1 MRDLYRI
8 QDLVQDILTKDEK
21 ARNSDTYLYHEVCKR
36 VNGEVLTVPFGAVLN
51 DFNSYKVPN
60 IESVGRARRKL
71 QAQFPDLRPKKAVE
85 EKRLENQIAYEKF
98 ARNEVR

>member
-8 QDLVQDILTKDEK
+8 QDLVQDILEKDAD

-36 VNGEVLTVPFGAVLN
+36 VNKEVLSVPFGAVLN

-71 QAQFPDLRPKKAVE
+71 QAQFPDLKATKLVADG
-85 EKRLENQIAYEKF
+85 RLERQIMFEEYSK
-98 ARNEVR
+98 EVR